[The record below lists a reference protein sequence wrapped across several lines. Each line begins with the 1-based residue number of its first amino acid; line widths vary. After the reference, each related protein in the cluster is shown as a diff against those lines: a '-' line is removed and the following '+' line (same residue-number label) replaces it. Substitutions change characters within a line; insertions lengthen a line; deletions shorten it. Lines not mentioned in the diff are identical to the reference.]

1 MLRDVRKA
9 YASFAALAAA
19 TRAGAGGAATA
30 ATAAPTALVS
40 TGRWGCGVFGGVPA
54 HKFLQQLLAAAL
66 AGVRLTFSTFG
77 QADGCDELL
86 EAVRRS
92 QMSVGQAWE
101 LLGACASRSA
111 FEGRLA
117 ALRAAGVHA
126 SVALAGPEDEAGVGH
141 GVGV

>member
-1 MLRDVRKA
+1 M
-9 YASFAALAAA
+9 
-19 TRAGAGGAATA
+19 
-30 ATAAPTALVS
+30 
-40 TGRWGCGVFGGVPA
+40 
-54 HKFLQQLLAAAL
+54 
-66 AGVRLTFSTFG
+66 RLSFSTFG

-101 LLGACASRSA
+101 LLVACASRSA

-126 SVALAGPEDEAGVGH
+126 SVAGPEDEAGVGD